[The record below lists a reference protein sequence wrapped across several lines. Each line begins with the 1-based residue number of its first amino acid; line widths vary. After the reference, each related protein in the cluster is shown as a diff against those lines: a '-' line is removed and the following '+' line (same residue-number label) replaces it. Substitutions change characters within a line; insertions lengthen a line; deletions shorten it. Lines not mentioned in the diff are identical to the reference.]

1 MVIRPFVGLAWAK
14 KFVFAVIMI
23 FIWAVSQ
30 RRLYDSHREVQPSRQ
45 EDNAISASK
54 ASGFME
60 GFDRPSDGRL
70 VRYIRETWLV
80 PPSTRQA
87 VKKSSWGKKERHFSQ
102 VGQSKFVDKA
112 LRKRTGK

>member
-1 MVIRPFVGLAWAK
+1 MTRLVKFTFHPKRPIPSVQ
-14 KFVFAVIMI
+14 V
-23 FIWAVSQ
+23 
-30 RRLYDSHREVQPSRQ
+30 RL
-45 EDNAISASK
+45 
-54 ASGFME
+54 GFME

-87 VKKSSWGKKERHFSQ
+87 VKKSSWWKERHFSQ
-102 VGQSKFVDKA
+102 VGQSQFVDKA

>member
-1 MVIRPFVGLAWAK
+1 
-14 KFVFAVIMI
+14 MI
-23 FIWAVSQ
+23 FIWAVPQ

-102 VGQSKFVDKA
+102 VGESQFVDKA